1 MDVST
6 LFEVGLGVV
15 LFTLIILV
23 LVFVIL
29 VARSKL
35 VATGDIELTIND
47 DKKLKVPGG
56 GKLMNA
62 LADVG
67 IFIPSA
73 CGGGGTCGQCTVRV
87 LEGGGAIL
95 PTETSLISTRDA
107 KNHCRLSCQ
116 VAVKQDMKI
125 TMPEEI
131 FGIRKIECTVTS
143 NRNVASFI
151 KELVLE
157 LPEGEELDFKAGG
170 YIQIECPPHDLS
182 YKELITRQT
191 YRVTRLLDGEL
202 SAREN
207 HSQT

>member
-1 MDVST
+1 
-6 LFEVGLGVV
+6 
-15 LFTLIILV
+15 
-23 LVFVIL
+23 
-29 VARSKL
+29 
-35 VATGDIELTIND
+35 
-47 DKKLKVPGG
+47 VPGG

-125 TMPEEI
+125 TMPEEH
-131 FGIRKIECTVTS
+131 
-143 NRNVASFI
+143 
-151 KELVLE
+151 
-157 LPEGEELDFKAGG
+157 P
-170 YIQIECPPHDLS
+170 
-182 YKELITRQT
+182 
-191 YRVTRLLDGEL
+191 
-202 SAREN
+202 
-207 HSQT
+207 